1 MCNIKQLVTLMIFIV
16 IVLSIGFLSG
26 YITSTNIT
34 SWYQSLNH
42 PIFSP
47 PNWLFALVWSVIYI
61 MIAFSAWLIFIQEK
75 FKGKILYVFVI
86 QLLLNFLWTFIFFGM
101 HQILLALIEMT
112 LLWFFILWSIKLFKV
127 HSQVAAYLLIPY
139 LLWVS
144 FAWCL
149 NFSYWWL
156 N

>member
-1 MCNIKQLVTLMIFIV
+1 MCNIRQLVMLIIFIV

-26 YITSTNIT
+26 YVTSTNIT

-47 PNWLFALVWSVIYI
+47 PNWLFAPVWSVIYI

-86 QLLLNFLWTFIFFGM
+86 
-101 HQILLALIEMT
+101 T
-112 LLWFFILWSIKLFKV
+112 LHDSNGV
-127 HSQVAAYLLIPY
+127 TH
-139 LLWVS
+139 
-144 FAWCL
+144 
-149 NFSYWWL
+149 
-156 N
+156 